1 MVGAKEFRGF
11 SGFSLYRRFQFPRY
25 RVTRSGMRR
34 CIFPRKPS
42 LQPGWSREIILSA
55 AASLTSSY
63 CASYTP
69 PPRNA
74 SIPSTE
80 GSMARS
86 IERPSYA
93 ICSSSINDA
102 PAKRI
107 PGIRTSACTDFLRNR
122 VCSRL
127 SMVAPLGKHHLLPSS
142 PRDGKGGG
150 VKHREMLQIRIICIT
165 DRLKFHKSRIRV

>member
-1 MVGAKEFRGF
+1 MVGASAAKEFRGF
-11 SGFSLYRRFQFPRY
+11 SGFPSTAVSFLDIAL
-25 RVTRSGMRR
+25 RVQGMRR

-42 LQPGWSREIILSA
+42 LQPGWSREIILRCSVINFF
-55 AASLTSSY
+55 LLRELY
-63 CASYTP
+63 
-69 PPRNA
+69 PRNA

-107 PGIRTSACTDFLRNR
+107 PGIHTSACTDFLRNR

-127 SMVAPLGKHHLLPSS
+127 SMVAPLEKHHLLPSS
-142 PRDGKGGG
+142 LREEGGKTSGNAPDSDNLY
-150 VKHREMLQIRIICIT
+150 HR
-165 DRLKFHKSRIRV
+165 